1 MYATRHEHPPTPTQ
15 QAAYDAKSH
24 HFRVRYDHQWNNGF
38 GTGTFDY
45 GLNHA
50 APTLDDKFDILMRA
64 TAMTAANLQ
73 ANDAGFDPATLVV
86 TITDVVPLNGHDS
99 KEQ

>member
-1 MYATRHEHPPTPTQ
+1 MYATSHEIRSTPAQ

-24 HFRVRYDHQWNNGF
+24 HFRVNYEHQWNNGF
-38 GTGTFDY
+38 GTGGFYY

-64 TAMTAANLQ
+64 TAMTAASLQ
-73 ANDAGFDPATLVV
+73 VNDARFDPATLVV
-86 TITDVVPLNGHDS
+86 TITDVIPVDRHNTRG
-99 KEQ
+99 Q